1 MHFRTISVAAGGV
14 LLTTLLAAA
23 QELPPPHPT
32 LLLAEYRGAT
42 HQVVAVEKEEPVI
55 LLDGRKKTL
64 RGNIPLSTERLPRY
78 AGSKAAIT
86 SVKIEGVQ
94 VVSAMTEFSAAEA
107 AASPRGTL
115 GGFVEFTG
123 TITAMQDLSD
133 CYLAL
138 FAIDDDFMRGISDR
152 PNAQIRVRQLPDL
165 RAGQAAP
172 VKFSTTP
179 FLQKGKVRVFALLF
193 AGGDEVSTDQ
203 TAAAARYFLRREQVI
218 HAATVKRWLEENHQG
233 SRPVQPVLQIPPLLA
248 STEGFP
254 PDATADLT
262 VAADGTVL
270 DVSLNRTF
278 APAAEESIRRAL
290 GAWLFLPKIQ
300 DGVPGLSHVKVPLR
314 F

>member
-1 MHFRTISVAAGGV
+1 MHIRTFCAAAGGI
-14 LLTTLLAAA
+14 LLTTLLSATP
-23 QELPPPHPT
+23 ETPPLHPT
-32 LLLAEYRGAT
+32 LLLAEYRGTT

-55 LLDGRKKTL
+55 LLDGRRKTL

-78 AGSKAAIT
+78 AGPRAAIT

-94 VVSAMTEFSAAEA
+94 VVTAMSEMAAAEA
-107 AASPRGTL
+107 AISPRGTL
-115 GGFVEFTG
+115 GGYVEFTG
-123 TITAMQDLSD
+123 TITAAQDLSD

-138 FAIDDDFMRGISDR
+138 FAIDDDFMRGIAGQ

-179 FLQKGKVRVFALLF
+179 FLQKGKVQVFALLF
-193 AGGDEVSTDQ
+193 AGGDEVATDQ
-203 TAAAARYFLRREQVI
+203 TAVAARYFLRREQVI
-218 HAATVKRWLEENHQG
+218 HAATVKHWLEENHRG

-254 PDATADLT
+254 PDATAELT

-270 DVSLNRTF
+270 DVTLNRTF
-278 APAAEESIRRAL
+278 APAAEASIRRAL
-290 GAWLFLPKIQ
+290 CAWLFLPKIQ
-300 DGVPGLSHVKVPLR
+300 DGIPGPAHVKVPLR

>member
-1 MHFRTISVAAGGV
+1 MNIRTIAIAAGGI
-14 LLTTLLAAA
+14 LLATLVRAA
-23 QELPPPHPT
+23 PETLPPHPT

-42 HQVVAVEKEEPVI
+42 HPVVAVEKEEPVI
-55 LLDGRKKTL
+55 LVEGRRKTL

-78 AGSKAAIT
+78 AGAKAAIT

-94 VVSAMTEFSAAEA
+94 VVTAMTEFSAAEA

-115 GGFVEFTG
+115 GGYVEFTG
-123 TITAMQDLSD
+123 TITAEQDLAD

-138 FAIDDDFMRGISDR
+138 FAIDDDFIRGISDR

-179 FLQKGKVRVFALLF
+179 FLQKGKVQVFALLF

-203 TAAAARYFLRREQVI
+203 NATAARYFLRREQVI
-218 HAATVKRWLEENHQG
+218 HAATVKHWLEENHQG
-233 SRPVQPVLQIPPLLA
+233 SRPVQPVLQIPPLFA

-254 PDATADLT
+254 PAAVADLT

-270 DVSLNRTF
+270 NVSLDRTF
-278 APAAEESIRRAL
+278 TPNAEATIRRTL

-300 DGVPGLSHVKVPLR
+300 DGVPSLTHVKVPLR